1 MKGFAIKTDFGLA
14 PADDATREAWARVK
28 AGSLCQVDVKRPRN
42 IRRHRLFFALCNH
55 IADAL
60 GNVTANE
67 IADVLKIETGH
78 CRILRGKTQEWRV
91 PQSISFDKMDEDDFR
106 AFLDRA
112 VAVISEQWLQALP
125 DSEPVQELRKMLEAA

>member
-1 MKGFAIKTDFGLA
+1 MKGYAIKSEFGLT
-14 PADDATREAWARVK
+14 PADDVTREAWSK
-28 AGSLCQVDVKRPRN
+28 MKLGSLCQVEVKRPRN

-60 GNVTANE
+60 GNVTTNE

-78 CRILRGKTQEWRV
+78 CRILRGKKQEWRV
-91 PQSISFDKMDEDDFR
+91 PLSIRFDAMDEDAFR

-112 VAVISEQWLQALP
+112 VQIVCEEWLQALP
-125 DSEPVQELRKMLEAA
+125 DSEPAREIRKMLEAA